1 MPFLRMTVERIVVD
15 TNVLISAA
23 LSPAGTPRA
32 VVDTIR
38 QAGGV
43 LLFANETI
51 KEMHSRLFRSKF
63 DRYVSR
69 TTRTQF
75 IVQLLGVCERVS
87 ITGARLGCADPKDDK
102 FLETAMVGEAEC
114 LITGDR
120 HLLDMTPYRG
130 VPILT
135 PAAFLNSLT
144 PPS

>member
-1 MPFLRMTVERIVVD
+1 MTVERIVVD

-23 LSPAGTPRA
+23 LRPSGTPRA

-51 KEMHSRLFRSKF
+51 KEMHSRLFRPKF
-63 DRYVSR
+63 DGYVSR
-69 TTRTQF
+69 TNRTQF
-75 IVQLLGVCERVS
+75 IVQLLGVSERVS
-87 ITGARLGCADPKDDK
+87 ITGAKLGCADPKDDK
-102 FLETAMVGEAEC
+102 FLEAAMAGAAEC

-135 PAAFLNSLT
+135 PAAFLNSLAA
-144 PPS
+144 PS

>member
-1 MPFLRMTVERIVVD
+1 MTVERIVVD

-23 LSPAGTPRA
+23 LRPSGTPRA

-38 QAGGV
+38 QCGGV

-51 KEMHSRLFRSKF
+51 KEMHSRLFRAKF

-69 TTRTQF
+69 TNRTQF
-75 IVQLLGVCERVS
+75 LIQLLGVCERVS
-87 ITGARLGCADPKDDK
+87 ITGAKLGCPDPNDDK

-135 PAAFLNSLT
+135 PAAFLNSLAV
-144 PPS
+144 PN

>member
-1 MPFLRMTVERIVVD
+1 MTVERIVVD

-23 LSPAGTPRA
+23 LRPSGTRRA

-38 QAGGV
+38 QCGGV

-51 KEMHSRLFRSKF
+51 KEMHSRLFRTKF

-69 TTRTQF
+69 TNRTQF
-75 IVQLLGVCERVS
+75 LIQLLGVCERVS
-87 ITGARLGCADPKDDK
+87 ITGAKLGCPDPNDDK

-130 VPILT
+130 VPILP
-135 PAAFLNSLT
+135 PAAFLNSLAV
-144 PPS
+144 PN

>member
-1 MPFLRMTVERIVVD
+1 MTVERVVVD

-23 LSPAGTPRA
+23 LRPSGTPRA

-51 KEMHSRLFRSKF
+51 KEMHSRLFRTKF

-69 TTRTQF
+69 TNRTQF
-75 IVQLLGVCERVS
+75 LIQLLGVCERVS
-87 ITGARLGCADPKDDK
+87 ITGAKLGCPDPNDDK
-102 FLETAMVGEAEC
+102 FLETAMVGEAAC

-120 HLLDMTPYRG
+120 HLLDMAPFRG

-135 PAAFLNSLT
+135 PAAFLDSLAAQN
-144 PPS
+144 

>member
-1 MPFLRMTVERIVVD
+1 MTVERIVVD

-23 LSPAGTPRA
+23 LRPSGTPRA

-38 QAGGV
+38 QARGV

-51 KEMHSRLFRSKF
+51 KELHSRLFRTKF

-69 TTRTQF
+69 TIRTQF
-75 IVQLLGVCERVS
+75 LVQLLGVSERVS
-87 ITGARLGCADPKDDK
+87 ITGAKLGCADPNDDK
-102 FLETAMVGEAEC
+102 FLETAMVGQADY

-120 HLLDMTPYRG
+120 HLPDMTPYRG

-135 PAAFLNSLT
+135 PASFLNSLAA
-144 PPS
+144 PS

>member
-1 MPFLRMTVERIVVD
+1 MTVERIVVD
-15 TNVLISAA
+15 TNALISAA

-32 VVDTIR
+32 VVDMIR

-51 KEMHSRLFRSKF
+51 KELHSRLFRTKF

-69 TTRTQF
+69 TNRTQF
-75 IVQLLGVCERVS
+75 LVQLLGVCERVA
-87 ITGARLGCADPKDDK
+87 ITGAKLGCPDPEDDK
-102 FLETAMVGEAEC
+102 FLETAMVGKADC

-130 VPILT
+130 IPILT
-135 PAAFLNSLT
+135 PAAFLTSFAA
-144 PPS
+144 PS